1 MRHRTQ
7 IQSSDADLPESRE
20 IDLSS
25 NKPLDDDELHLVT
38 GESMGDERIKNLLKE
53 EHDMRTFMEEK
64 VTFMIAET
72 SDKNAPNPVSAG
84 VNGIQRHFWRGKQY
98 TEARKF
104 IDSLIKVTFGVKT
117 INFTDEKGLHQT
129 KIETVPSMVYPI
141 QILSDPSGRIGHNWF
156 LHQQKN
162 GF

>member
-1 MRHRTQ
+1 MKRPQ
-7 IQSSDADLPESRE
+7 IQSSDAQLPQSRQ

-25 NKPLDDDELHLVT
+25 DGPLDDDELHLVV
-38 GESMGDERIKNLLKE
+38 GESMEDERVKNLLKE
-53 EHDMRTFMEEK
+53 EADMRAFMEEK

-72 SDKNAPNPVSAG
+72 SDKNAPNPVVAG
-84 VNGIQRHFWRGKQY
+84 VNGVQKIFTRGIQY

-117 INFTDEKGLHQT
+117 INHTDEKGLYQT
-129 KIETVPSMVYPI
+129 KLETVPSMVYPL
-141 QILSDPSGRIGHNWF
+141 QILNDPSGKRGNAWF
-156 LHQQKN
+156 MHQQKN

>member
-1 MRHRTQ
+1 MQKRPQ

-25 NKPLDDDELHLVT
+25 DSPLDNEELHLMT
-38 GESMGDERIKNLLKE
+38 GVSMEDERVKNIISE
-53 EHDMRTFMEEK
+53 EKAMLDFMEEK

-72 SDKNAPNPVSAG
+72 SDKNAPNPVAAG
-84 VNGIQRHFWRGKQY
+84 VNGVHKHFTRGIVY

-104 IDSLIKVTFGVKT
+104 IDSLIKVTFAIRT
-117 INFTDEKGLHQT
+117 IPYEDANKIYQT
-129 KIETVPSMVYPI
+129 KVETVPSMVYPI
-141 QILSDPSGRIGHNWF
+141 QIMNDPSGQRGNRWF

-162 GF
+162 AY